1 MTPEAQNIFSAG
13 IGALILTAVVVGVY
27 ANIRF
32 LKLRRKLARPTMQKE
47 EPVATEWS
55 IYYGGLYVIRTNG
68 VRWQVKHFD
77 NQRIGGTLAQHVE
90 DMKAILLE
98 QPDAEFD
105 NREPMYFILSWW
117 VDTTVDNPAVQR
129 HLEEA
134 EVIKNAQKK
143 REEEAIEFLRRTR
156 PEVLKGAS

>member
-13 IGALILTAVVVGVY
+13 IGALIVTTVVVGAY
-27 ANIRF
+27 ANIR
-32 LKLRRKLARPTMQKE
+32 LVKLQRKLARPIMQKE
-47 EPVATEWS
+47 EPAATEWTIS
-55 IYYGGLYVIRTNG
+55 FDGLHVVRTNG

-90 DMKAILLE
+90 DMKAILLKH
-98 QPDAEFD
+98 PDAEFD
-105 NREPMYFILSWW
+105 NRDPMYFMLSWW
-117 VDTTVDNPAVQR
+117 VDTTVDNPAVKR

-134 EVIKNAQKK
+134 EVIKNDQKK

-156 PEVLKGAS
+156 PEVLR